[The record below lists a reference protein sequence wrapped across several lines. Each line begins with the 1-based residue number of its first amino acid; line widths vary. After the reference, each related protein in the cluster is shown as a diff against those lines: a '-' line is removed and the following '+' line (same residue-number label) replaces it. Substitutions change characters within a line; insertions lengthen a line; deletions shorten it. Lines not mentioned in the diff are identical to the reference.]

1 MQAVQ
6 ATAAAEAARKAN
18 SSKARIELEE
28 QMKERQLLMLQQQ
41 VGTSCAN
48 CNQVLLSMQMSL
60 DEFGSA
66 LQNM

>member
-1 MQAVQ
+1 MLNILQAVE

-41 VGTSCAN
+41 VGTSCTDRN
-48 CNQVLLSMQMSL
+48 
-60 DEFGSA
+60 
-66 LQNM
+66 